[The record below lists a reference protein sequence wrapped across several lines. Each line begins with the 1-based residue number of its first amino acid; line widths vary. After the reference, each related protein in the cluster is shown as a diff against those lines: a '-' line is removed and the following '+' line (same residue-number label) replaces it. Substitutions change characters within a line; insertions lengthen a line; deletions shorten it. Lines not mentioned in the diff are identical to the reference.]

1 MGAFRR
7 IFKPVKHIDWSYAVG
22 EIILIFVGISLAIWF
37 NNWNEDRNERHT
49 EVNLL
54 KEIQENL
61 ESNIRH
67 TTSISNSELRRATA
81 YRELGRI
88 IKTDELPGE
97 GKVEQDSI
105 LGELLLQLNSY
116 ANYFPRTAGFESL
129 RSWGIHRLSTDT
141 IRKQLT
147 NLHEKDIVSIQDAMK
162 TNFDVYMRVYHDH
175 ILKHTDFSG
184 PDIGLRDVDS
194 FLADE
199 DFANKLFAMA
209 IDREMSMKYFV
220 IPKIEIMEKV
230 EANLNKEVA
239 RLE

>member
-1 MGAFRR
+1 MGTFRR

-22 EIILIFVGISLAIWF
+22 EIILIFLGISLAIWF

-61 ESNIRH
+61 ISNIQH
-67 TTSISNSELRRATA
+67 TNSISDAELQRAAA
-81 YRELGRI
+81 YRRLGTI
-88 IKTDELPGE
+88 ITTDQLPGTGE
-97 GKVEQDSI
+97 ALRDT
-105 LGELLLQLNSY
+105 LTELLIQLNSY

-129 RSWGIHRLSTDT
+129 RSWGIHRLTTDS

-147 NLHEKDIVSIQDAMK
+147 NLHEKDIISIQDAMQN
-162 TNFDVYMRVYHDH
+162 NFEVYMEIYHEH
-175 ILKHTDFSG
+175 ILRHTDFSG
-184 PDIGLRDVDS
+184 LGIGIRDLDQ

-209 IDREMSMKYFV
+209 IDREMSMRYFV
-220 IPKIEIMEKV
+220 VPKVRDMERIEV
-230 EANLNKEVA
+230 NLKKEIA

>member
-1 MGAFRR
+1 MGTFRR

-22 EIILIFVGISLAIWF
+22 EIILIFLGISLAIWF
-37 NNWNEDRNERHT
+37 NNWNEARNDRRT

-61 ESNIRH
+61 VANIRH
-67 TTSISNSELRRATA
+67 TNSISVSELKRAAA
-81 YRELGRI
+81 YRRLGTL
-88 IKTDELPGE
+88 IKTDQLPGT
-97 GKVEQDSI
+97 GNAMRDT
-105 LGELLLQLNSY
+105 LTDLLIDLNSY
-116 ANYFPRTAGFESL
+116 ANYFPRTAGFQSL
-129 RSWGIHRLSTDT
+129 RSWGIHRLTTDS

-147 NLHEKDIVSIQDAMK
+147 NLHEKDIVSIQDAMQN
-162 TNFDVYMRVYHDH
+162 NFEVYMEIYHDH
-175 ILKHTDFSG
+175 ILRHTDFSG
-184 PDIGLRDVDS
+184 PGIWIRDMDQ

-220 IPKIEIMEKV
+220 IPKIRDMERIEV
-230 EANLNKEVA
+230 NLRKELA